1 MRILIII
8 YFIFMV
14 ATVLAESDRETC
26 KLKNMVIS
34 NNLFERYFRD
44 VSSGYPGLSNW

>member
-8 YFIFMV
+8 YFIFS
-14 ATVLAESDRETC
+14 AVLAESDRETC